1 MGDEQEA
8 LPAPPKHDKMCLQRG
23 EAILAAT
30 ESGKVPLFLMPFQPE
45 PPLPVIVVGD
55 NEMKTEFALAFK
67 QVITEKN
74 LPEEIIVEAL
84 QDAMVSAYRRSVN
97 ASSAQNVE
105 AEIDLETGI
114 VKIFV
119 EKEVVEDIQ
128 DNRTEVLIEEARKV
142 NPDTELGDLE
152 MVESTPED
160 FGRVAA
166 QTARQVIQQR
176 IRQAERLAQYEYYS
190 SKTGEIVTGVI
201 QAVHPHELTIGLNIN
216 AEGKMPRN
224 QQIPREYYRVHD
236 RIRALLLDV
245 EETTREPRIILSRAH
260 RDFLRRLLENEVPEI
275 YQGLVE
281 IRSIAREAGYRSKV
295 AVSALK
301 PGVDPVGACV
311 GIRGVRIQAIVRE
324 LSDEKIDVIE
334 WNPNTEQF
342 IAKALSPARVLSVF
356 LNKEADGMPTATV
369 VVPEDQLS
377 LAIGRNGQNAR
388 LAAKLSGW
396 RIDIKGLFEAVSDT
410 MFKIKNDPRY
420 EHYQELES
428 PALPRIEAILAK
440 KEEGR
445 PITPE
450 EYRELHNFNNRVETG
465 LIEERREVTK
475 QQQRRIQASKEAVPD
490 DAYDLPIMTLGLPTK
505 VENLLEEAGLS
516 NVGELA
522 YRLLLVPD
530 TIRDIDGIGPTYL
543 EQIES
548 ALEVMIGYE
557 PLSEEYDV
565 DEELILP
572 GTGSARA
579 KEEPAEEDSEE
590 SEEGAG
596 ENADQGEDLEED
608 DSADSEAEVEEEEA
622 GDTEKEKTE
631 MEAASTGEEQDADA
645 QNSEMESESADKE
658 ADQGEDQIAEDE
670 IDTASLVP
678 KDAYDL
684 PIPTLGLPSQVE
696 NLLQESG
703 LDNVGELASRLLL
716 TPESIRNIDG
726 VGPTYLEQIK
736 SALEAMIGDLPFPE
750 DESEG

>member
-1 MGDEQEA
+1 MPSGVDSRPSLGWGDA
-8 LPAPPKHDKMCLQRG
+8 LPAHILHDKMLLQRG

-30 ESGKVPLFLMPFQPE
+30 ESGTTPLFFMPFQPE
-45 PPLPVIVVGD
+45 PTLPVIVVGEI
-55 NEMKTEFALAFK
+55 EMKTEFALAFK
-67 QVITEKN
+67 QVINDKN

-84 QDAMVSAYRRSVN
+84 QDAMVSAYRRAVN
-97 ASSAQNVE
+97 ASSAQKVD
-105 AEIDLETGI
+105 AEIDLETGE
-114 VKIFV
+114 VTVFV
-119 EKEVVEDIQ
+119 EKEVVEDIH

-142 NPDTELGDLE
+142 NPETELGDLE

-176 IRQAERLAQYEYYS
+176 IRQAERAAQFEYYS
-190 SKTGEIVTGVI
+190 DKIGEIVTGVI
-201 QAVHPHELTIGLNIN
+201 QAVHRHELTIGLNIN

-224 QQIPREYYRVHD
+224 QQITKEYYRVHD

-245 EETTREPRIILSRAH
+245 EETTREPRIVLSRGH

-295 AVSALK
+295 AVTALK

-334 WNPNTEQF
+334 WNPNTEEF

-356 LNKEADGMPTATV
+356 LNKEAEGMPTATV

-396 RIDIKGLFEAVSDT
+396 RIDIKGLFEAVSET
-410 MFKIKNDPRY
+410 LFKIQDDPRY
-420 EHYQELES
+420 TQFQELEAGS
-428 PALPRIEAILAK
+428 IPRIETILAK
-440 KEEGR
+440 KAEGR

-450 EYRELHNFNNRVETG
+450 EYRELHNFNSRIESG

-475 QQQRRIQASKEAVPD
+475 QQQARIHAARAAVPD

-505 VENLLEEAGLS
+505 VENLLGDAGLT

-522 YRLLLVPD
+522 YRLLLVPAS
-530 TIRDIDGIGPTYL
+530 INDIDGIGPASVG
-543 EQIES
+543 QIEN
-548 ALEVMIGYE
+548 ALEVMIGFE
-557 PLSEEYDV
+557 PLSEEFDV

-572 GTGSARA
+572 GTKAAA
-579 KEEPAEEDSEE
+579 KEVPAEEKTDEIEGEE
-590 SEEGAG
+590 SAEAEEDESAEAGAEESIETDEDKPIEDEVDESAEDDEEEASEAEEENTEIEEGV
-596 ENADQGEDLEED
+596 
-608 DSADSEAEVEEEEA
+608 SSEVEEEELPE
-622 GDTEKEKTE
+622 DDELETPD
-631 MEAASTGEEQDADA
+631 GEEEELDDTQD
-645 QNSEMESESADKE
+645 ESADSE
-658 ADQGEDQIAEDE
+658 DAADE
-670 IDTASLVP
+670 
-678 KDAYDL
+678 
-684 PIPTLGLPSQVE
+684 VE
-696 NLLQESG
+696 
-703 LDNVGELASRLLL
+703 
-716 TPESIRNIDG
+716 
-726 VGPTYLEQIK
+726 
-736 SALEAMIGDLPFPE
+736 PE
-750 DESEG
+750 D

>member
-1 MGDEQEA
+1 
-8 LPAPPKHDKMCLQRG
+8 
-23 EAILAAT
+23 
-30 ESGKVPLFLMPFQPE
+30 
-45 PPLPVIVVGD
+45 
-55 NEMKTEFALAFK
+55 MKTEFALAFK
-67 QVITEKN
+67 QVINEKN

-84 QDAMVSAYRRSVN
+84 RDAMVSAYRRSVN
-97 ASSAQNVE
+97 ASSAQKVE
-105 AEIDLETGI
+105 AEIDLESGEVT
-114 VKIFV
+114 IFV

-128 DNRTEVLIEEARKV
+128 DNRTEVLLEEARKV
-142 NPDTELGDLE
+142 NPDTQLGDLE

-176 IRQAERLAQYEYYS
+176 IRQAERQAQYEYYS
-190 SKTGEIVTGVI
+190 SKIGEIVTGVI
-201 QAVHPHELTIGLNIN
+201 QAVHHHELTIGLNIN

-334 WNPNTEQF
+334 WNPNTEEF
-342 IAKALSPARVLSVF
+342 IAKALSPARVLSVY

-396 RIDIKGLFEAVSDT
+396 RIDIKGLFEAVSET
-410 MFKIKNDPRY
+410 LFRIENDPRY
-420 EHYQELES
+420 ADYKDLE
-428 PALPRIEAILAK
+428 AAAIPRIEAILAK
-440 KEEGR
+440 KAESR

-450 EYRELHNFNNRVETG
+450 EYRELHSFNNRVEAG
-465 LIEERREVTK
+465 LIEERREITKK
-475 QQQRRIQASKEAVPD
+475 QQARIQAAKQAVPD
-490 DAYDLPIMTLGLPTK
+490 DAYDLPIMTLGLPAK
-505 VENLLEEAGLS
+505 VEKLLDETGLL

-530 TIRDIDGIGPTYL
+530 SIRDIDGIGPASI

-548 ALEVMIGYE
+548 ALEVMIGYQ
-557 PLSEEYDV
+557 PLSEEYDI

-572 GTGSARA
+572 GSGSPKVEVVEDAEGKA
-579 KEEPAEEDSEE
+579 EDADDAGEEQSEEKEPDGEGDQEKTQDLPEDASEGGDQGAEEIEDASAAEQEDPLPAEVNDSGGTEAEE
-590 SEEGAG
+590 NPELEPEPDQENQVPEG
-596 ENADQGEDLEED
+596 E
-608 DSADSEAEVEEEEA
+608 SEAEADPGEVDESPDQEEE
-622 GDTEKEKTE
+622 
-631 MEAASTGEEQDADA
+631 
-645 QNSEMESESADKE
+645 
-658 ADQGEDQIAEDE
+658 
-670 IDTASLVP
+670 
-678 KDAYDL
+678 
-684 PIPTLGLPSQVE
+684 
-696 NLLQESG
+696 
-703 LDNVGELASRLLL
+703 
-716 TPESIRNIDG
+716 
-726 VGPTYLEQIK
+726 
-736 SALEAMIGDLPFPE
+736 
-750 DESEG
+750 

>member
-1 MGDEQEA
+1 
-8 LPAPPKHDKMCLQRG
+8 
-23 EAILAAT
+23 
-30 ESGKVPLFLMPFQPE
+30 
-45 PPLPVIVVGD
+45 
-55 NEMKTEFALAFK
+55 MKTEFALAFK
-67 QVITEKN
+67 QIINEKN

-84 QDAMVSAYRRSVN
+84 KDAMVSAYRRSVN
-97 ASSAQNVE
+97 ASSAQKVE
-105 AEIDLETGI
+105 AEIDLESGE
-114 VKIFV
+114 VSIFV

-128 DNRTEVLIEEARKV
+128 DDRTEVLIEEARKV
-142 NPDTELGDLE
+142 NKDTALGDLE

-176 IRQAERLAQYEYYS
+176 IRQAERQAQYEYYS
-190 SKTGEIVTGVI
+190 SKKGEIVTGVI
-201 QAVHPHELTIGLNIN
+201 QAINRNELTIGLNIN

-224 QQIPREYYRVHD
+224 QQIGKEYYRVHD

-334 WNPNTEQF
+334 WNPNTEEF

-410 MFKIKNDPRY
+410 LFKIENDPQY
-420 EHYQELES
+420 AQYQDLEAGS
-428 PALPRIEAILAK
+428 LPHIEVIMAK

-450 EYRELHNFNNRVETG
+450 EYRELHNFNSRVEAG
-465 LIEERREVTK
+465 LIQERREITK
-475 QQQRRIQASKEAVPD
+475 QQKARIMAAKEAVPD
-490 DAYDLPIMTLGLPTK
+490 DAYDLPILTLGLPAR
-505 VENLLEEAGLS
+505 VENLLEEAGFT

-522 YRLLLVPD
+522 YRLLLVPSS
-530 TIRDIDGIGPTYL
+530 ISNIDGIGPSYL
-543 EQIES
+543 EQIEN
-548 ALEVMIGYE
+548 ALEVMIGYQ
-557 PLSEEYDV
+557 PLSEEYDI

-572 GTGSARA
+572 GTMPATKADDQEQG
-579 KEEPAEEDSEE
+579 AEEEAEGEGAEAQQSEQPQPADRSESGEDEGETLESDDSDAGEE
-590 SEEGAG
+590 DEEVESDAAADATAAEEGA
-596 ENADQGEDLEED
+596 ESDLPPGEDDQQEED
-608 DSADSEAEVEEEEA
+608 PDVSEDTAEGQDPGEAEEE
-622 GDTEKEKTE
+622 
-631 MEAASTGEEQDADA
+631 
-645 QNSEMESESADKE
+645 
-658 ADQGEDQIAEDE
+658 
-670 IDTASLVP
+670 
-678 KDAYDL
+678 
-684 PIPTLGLPSQVE
+684 
-696 NLLQESG
+696 
-703 LDNVGELASRLLL
+703 
-716 TPESIRNIDG
+716 
-726 VGPTYLEQIK
+726 
-736 SALEAMIGDLPFPE
+736 
-750 DESEG
+750 

>member
-1 MGDEQEA
+1 
-8 LPAPPKHDKMCLQRG
+8 
-23 EAILAAT
+23 
-30 ESGKVPLFLMPFQPE
+30 
-45 PPLPVIVVGD
+45 
-55 NEMKTEFALAFK
+55 MKTEFALAFK
-67 QVITEKN
+67 QVLSDKN
-74 LPEEIIVEAL
+74 LPEEIIIEAL
-84 QDAMVSAYRRSVN
+84 KDALVSAYRRSVN
-97 ASSAQNVE
+97 ASSAQKVE
-105 AEIDLETGI
+105 ADIDLDTGE
-114 VKIFV
+114 VVVFV

-190 SKTGEIVTGVI
+190 GKIGEIVTGVI
-201 QAVHPHELTIGLNIN
+201 QAVHRNELTIGLNIN

-224 QQIPREYYRVHD
+224 HQIAKEYYRVHD

-245 EETTREPRIILSRAH
+245 EETTREPRIILSRGH

-295 AVSALK
+295 AVTALK

-334 WNPNTEQF
+334 WNPNTEEF

-369 VVPEDQLS
+369 IVPEDQLS

-396 RIDIKGLFEAVSDT
+396 RIDIKGLFEGVSDT
-410 MFKIKNDPRY
+410 LFKIQDDPKY
-420 EHYQELES
+420 AHFQDLEAAS
-428 PALPRIEAILAK
+428 IPRIEVILAK
-440 KEEGR
+440 KAEGR

-450 EYRELHNFNNRVETG
+450 EYRELHVFNSRVESS
-465 LIEERREVTK
+465 LIKERREVTK
-475 QQQRRIQASKEAVPD
+475 AQQARIQAAKAAVPD

-505 VENLLEEAGLS
+505 VENLLDEHGFT

-522 YRLLLVPD
+522 YRLLLAPKQVSE
-530 TIRDIDGIGPTYL
+530 IDGIGPSYL

-548 ALEVMIGYE
+548 ALEVMVGYK
-557 PLSEEYDV
+557 PLSDDYDIPEEILI
-565 DEELILP
+565 EE
-572 GTGSARA
+572 
-579 KEEPAEEDSEE
+579 EESAEETDTESDLPIGEE
-590 SEEGAG
+590 DEGA
-596 ENADQGEDLEED
+596 E
-608 DSADSEAEVEEEEA
+608 SEAEVAEETADEDQESPETEEELEPENEESPGEEAEEEA
-622 GDTEKEKTE
+622 ASDDGDEVEDLPEADEESSAEDAEAKEDATQDDE
-631 MEAASTGEEQDADA
+631 EEVEDLPEADEESVEEDAEADEDSSEDGEE
-645 QNSEMESESADKE
+645 E
-658 ADQGEDQIAEDE
+658 
-670 IDTASLVP
+670 
-678 KDAYDL
+678 
-684 PIPTLGLPSQVE
+684 
-696 NLLQESG
+696 
-703 LDNVGELASRLLL
+703 
-716 TPESIRNIDG
+716 
-726 VGPTYLEQIK
+726 
-736 SALEAMIGDLPFPE
+736 
-750 DESEG
+750 

>member
-1 MGDEQEA
+1 M
-8 LPAPPKHDKMCLQRG
+8 
-23 EAILAAT
+23 AAT

-45 PPLPVIVVGD
+45 PPLPDIVVGD
-55 NEMKTEFALAFK
+55 KEMKTEFALAFK

-84 QDAMVSAYRRSVN
+84 RDAMVSAYRRSVN
-97 ASSAQNVE
+97 ASSAQNVD
-105 AEIDLETGI
+105 AEIDLETGD

-410 MFKIKNDPRY
+410 MFKIRNDPRY

-505 VENLLEEAGLS
+505 VENLLEEGGLS

-572 GTGSARA
+572 GTGSAQGK
-579 KEEPAEEDSEE
+579 KESAEEDR
-590 SEEGAG
+590 EGSADDEQTG
-596 ENADQGEDLEED
+596 DDADQGEDLDED
-608 DSADSEAEVEEEEA
+608 KA
-622 GDTEKEKTE
+622 GDTEEEQTE
-631 MEAASTGEEQDADA
+631 VETASSSEEQDADA
-645 QNSEMESESADKE
+645 PDSEGKSESADQE
-658 ADQGEDQIAEDE
+658 EDQGKDQIAEDE
-670 IDTASLVP
+670 IDAASLVP

-684 PIPTLGLPSQVE
+684 PIPTLGLPSKVE
-696 NLLQESG
+696 NLLEESG
-703 LDNVGELASRLLL
+703 LNNVGELASRLLL
-716 TPESIRNIDG
+716 TPESIRDIEG
-726 VGPTYLEQIK
+726 VGPTYLGQIK

-750 DESEG
+750 EEEEG

>member
-1 MGDEQEA
+1 
-8 LPAPPKHDKMCLQRG
+8 
-23 EAILAAT
+23 
-30 ESGKVPLFLMPFQPE
+30 
-45 PPLPVIVVGD
+45 
-55 NEMKTEFALAFK
+55 MKTEFALAFK
-67 QVITEKN
+67 QVINDKN

-84 QDAMVSAYRRSVN
+84 QDAMVSAYRRAVN
-97 ASSAQNVE
+97 ASSAQKVE
-105 AEIDLETGI
+105 AEIDLESGEVT
-114 VKIFV
+114 VFV

-128 DNRTEVLIEEARKV
+128 DDRTEVLIEVARGV
-142 NPDTELGDLE
+142 NPDTQLGDLE
-152 MVESTPED
+152 MVESTPDD

-176 IRQAERLAQYEYYS
+176 IRQAERAAQYEYYS
-190 SKTGEIVTGVI
+190 NKIGEIVTGVI
-201 QAVHPHELTIGLNIN
+201 QAVHRHELTIGLNIN

-224 QQIPREYYRVHD
+224 QQIGKEYYRVHD

-334 WNPNTEQF
+334 WNPNTEEF

-410 MFKIKNDPRY
+410 LFRIQDDPRY
-420 EHYQELES
+420 THYRELEAGS
-428 PALPRIEAILAK
+428 ISRIETILGK
-440 KEEGR
+440 KAEGR

-450 EYRELHNFNNRVETG
+450 EYRELHNFNNRVESG
-465 LIEERREVTK
+465 LIEERREITK
-475 QQQRRIQASKEAVPD
+475 QQQARIQAAREAVPD

-505 VENLLEEAGLS
+505 VENLLDEADLT

-522 YRLLLVPD
+522 YRLLLLPSS
-530 TIRDIDGIGPTYL
+530 IRDIDGIGPSYV

-557 PLSEEYDV
+557 PLSEEYDL

-572 GTGSARA
+572 GISEA
-579 KEEPAEEDSEE
+579 KEQELSEDEGTSEDEGEEDSEVDE
-590 SEEGAG
+590 GDEASEDDG
-596 ENADQGEDLEED
+596 EEAPEED
-608 DSADSEAEVEEEEA
+608 EEEEA
-622 GDTEKEKTE
+622 SEDEEVE
-631 MEAASTGEEQDADA
+631 VPEDDEEEALEVEEGEEI
-645 QNSEMESESADKE
+645 SEDEEEETSEDEEEETPEDKE
-658 ADQGEDQIAEDE
+658 EETPEVEEGEEASEDDGEEAPEDDEEENPQEEEGEEASEDE
-670 IDTASLVP
+670 ENDLV
-678 KDAYDL
+678 
-684 PIPTLGLPSQVE
+684 E
-696 NLLQESG
+696 
-703 LDNVGELASRLLL
+703 
-716 TPESIRNIDG
+716 
-726 VGPTYLEQIK
+726 
-736 SALEAMIGDLPFPE
+736 
-750 DESEG
+750 

>member
-1 MGDEQEA
+1 LSAEF
-8 LPAPPKHDKMCLQRG
+8 KHDKMFLQRG
-23 EAILAAT
+23 EAISAAT
-30 ESGKVPLFLMPFQPE
+30 ESGTSPLFLLPFQPE
-45 PPLPVIVVGD
+45 PTLLTNVVGD
-55 NEMKTEFALAFK
+55 IEMKTEFALAFK
-67 QVITEKN
+67 QVINEKN

-84 QDAMVSAYRRSVN
+84 QDAMVSAYRRAVN
-97 ASSAQNVE
+97 ASSAQKVE
-105 AEIDLETGI
+105 AEIDLESGEVT
-114 VKIFV
+114 VFV

-128 DNRTEVLIEEARKV
+128 DDRTEVLIEEARKV

-176 IRQAERLAQYEYYS
+176 IRQAERAAQYEYYS
-190 SKTGEIVTGVI
+190 NKVGEIVTGVI
-201 QAVHPHELTIGLNIN
+201 QAVHRHELTIGLNIN

-224 QQIPREYYRVHD
+224 QQIGKEYYRVHD

-334 WNPNTEQF
+334 WNPNTEEF

-410 MFKIKNDPRY
+410 LFKIQDDPRY
-420 EHYQELES
+420 AQFQELEAGS
-428 PALPRIEAILAK
+428 IPRIESILGK
-440 KEEGR
+440 KAEGR
-445 PITPE
+445 PISPE
-450 EYRELHNFNNRVETG
+450 EYRELHHFNSRVESG
-465 LIEERREVTK
+465 LIEERREITK
-475 QQQRRIQASKEAVPD
+475 QQQARIQAARAAVPD
-490 DAYDLPIMTLGLPTK
+490 DAYDLPIMTLGLSTR
-505 VENLLEEAGLS
+505 VENLLDAAGLT

-522 YRLLLVPD
+522 YRLLLVPSS
-530 TIRDIDGIGPTYL
+530 ISAIDGIGESYV
-543 EQIES
+543 EQIKE

-557 PLSEEYDV
+557 PLSEEFAV
-565 DEELILP
+565 DEDLILP
-572 GTGSARA
+572 GTSASKGQA
-579 KEEPAEEDSEE
+579 S
-590 SEEGAG
+590 G
-596 ENADQGEDLEED
+596 
-608 DSADSEAEVEEEEA
+608 EEEA
-622 GDTEKEKTE
+622 PETDEE
-631 MEAASTGEEQDADA
+631 EAPETDEEEAPETDEEEAPETDEEEAPETDEEEAPETDEEEAPETDELEISADGEEELD
-645 QNSEMESESADKE
+645 
-658 ADQGEDQIAEDE
+658 DQ
-670 IDTASLVP
+670 V
-678 KDAYDL
+678 
-684 PIPTLGLPSQVE
+684 
-696 NLLQESG
+696 
-703 LDNVGELASRLLL
+703 
-716 TPESIRNIDG
+716 
-726 VGPTYLEQIK
+726 
-736 SALEAMIGDLPFPE
+736 
-750 DESEG
+750 ESEGSSPEDDEEVGLEE

>member
-1 MGDEQEA
+1 
-8 LPAPPKHDKMCLQRG
+8 
-23 EAILAAT
+23 
-30 ESGKVPLFLMPFQPE
+30 
-45 PPLPVIVVGD
+45 
-55 NEMKTEFALAFK
+55 MKTEFALAFK
-67 QVITEKN
+67 QVLNDKN

-97 ASSAQNVE
+97 ASSAQKVE
-105 AEIDLETGI
+105 AEIDLESGE
-114 VKIFV
+114 VVVFV

-128 DNRTEVLIEEARKV
+128 DDRTEVLIEDARKV
-142 NPDTELGDLE
+142 NPETNLGDLE

-190 SKTGEIVTGVI
+190 EKIGEVVTGVI
-201 QAVHPHELTIGLNIN
+201 QAVHRHELTIGLNIN

-224 QQIPREYYRVHD
+224 QQITKEYYRVHD

-334 WNPNTEQF
+334 WNPNTEEF

-356 LNKEADGMPTATV
+356 LNKESDGMPTATV

-410 MFKIKNDPRY
+410 LFKIQDDPNY
-420 EHYQELES
+420 AQFQDLEAS
-428 PALPRIEAILAK
+428 IIPRIEAVMAK
-440 KEEGR
+440 KAEGR

-450 EYRELHNFNNRVETG
+450 EYRELHNFNNRIETG
-465 LIEERREVTK
+465 LIKERQQITR
-475 QQQRRIQASKEAVPD
+475 QQQARIQAAKAAVPD

-505 VENLLEEAGLS
+505 VENLLTDADFS

-530 TIRDIDGIGPTYL
+530 MINDIEGIGPSYL
-543 EQIES
+543 KQIES
-548 ALEVMIGYE
+548 ALEVMIGYQ
-557 PLSEEYDV
+557 PLSSEFDVVEEIVLEEGDPDPEEEQDQTELEGDGEDV
-565 DEELILP
+565 
-572 GTGSARA
+572 
-579 KEEPAEEDSEE
+579 PAEGETEIEGE
-590 SEEGAG
+590 SEV
-596 ENADQGEDLEED
+596 EDI
-608 DSADSEAEVEEEEA
+608 SEAEDLPEGDKTNEVDETDTVEDEQKEEETPEEAEEKEGTPSEDEIEEEAPEDTPEAAEDQEGTPSDDEIEEEE
-622 GDTEKEKTE
+622 
-631 MEAASTGEEQDADA
+631 
-645 QNSEMESESADKE
+645 
-658 ADQGEDQIAEDE
+658 
-670 IDTASLVP
+670 
-678 KDAYDL
+678 
-684 PIPTLGLPSQVE
+684 
-696 NLLQESG
+696 
-703 LDNVGELASRLLL
+703 
-716 TPESIRNIDG
+716 
-726 VGPTYLEQIK
+726 
-736 SALEAMIGDLPFPE
+736 
-750 DESEG
+750 

>member
-1 MGDEQEA
+1 
-8 LPAPPKHDKMCLQRG
+8 
-23 EAILAAT
+23 
-30 ESGKVPLFLMPFQPE
+30 
-45 PPLPVIVVGD
+45 
-55 NEMKTEFALAFK
+55 MKTEFALAFK
-67 QVITEKN
+67 QVINEKN

-84 QDAMVSAYRRSVN
+84 QDAMVSAYRRAVN
-97 ASSAQNVE
+97 ASSAQKVE
-105 AEIDLETGI
+105 AEIDLESGEVT
-114 VKIFV
+114 VFV

-128 DNRTEVLIEEARKV
+128 DDRTEVLIEEARKV

-176 IRQAERLAQYEYYS
+176 IRQAERAAQYEYYS
-190 SKTGEIVTGVI
+190 NKVGEIVTGVI
-201 QAVHPHELTIGLNIN
+201 QAVHRHELTIGLNIN

-224 QQIPREYYRVHD
+224 QQIGKEYYRVHD

-334 WNPNTEQF
+334 WNPNTEEF

-410 MFKIKNDPRY
+410 LFKIQDDPRY
-420 EHYQELES
+420 AQFQELEAGS
-428 PALPRIEAILAK
+428 IPRIESILGK
-440 KEEGR
+440 KAEGR
-445 PITPE
+445 PISPE
-450 EYRELHNFNNRVETG
+450 EYRELHHFNSRVESG
-465 LIEERREVTK
+465 LIEERREITK
-475 QQQRRIQASKEAVPD
+475 QQQARIQAARAAVPD
-490 DAYDLPIMTLGLPTK
+490 DAYDLPIMTLGLSTR
-505 VENLLEEAGLS
+505 VENLLDAAGLT

-522 YRLLLVPD
+522 YRLLLVPSS
-530 TIRDIDGIGPTYL
+530 ISAIDGIGESYV
-543 EQIES
+543 EQIKE

-557 PLSEEYDV
+557 PLSEEFAV
-565 DEELILP
+565 DEDLILP
-572 GTGSARA
+572 GTSASKGQA
-579 KEEPAEEDSEE
+579 S
-590 SEEGAG
+590 G
-596 ENADQGEDLEED
+596 
-608 DSADSEAEVEEEEA
+608 EEEA
-622 GDTEKEKTE
+622 PETDEE
-631 MEAASTGEEQDADA
+631 EAPETDEE
-645 QNSEMESESADKE
+645 E
-658 ADQGEDQIAEDE
+658 A
-670 IDTASLVP
+670 
-678 KDAYDL
+678 
-684 PIPTLGLPSQVE
+684 
-696 NLLQESG
+696 
-703 LDNVGELASRLLL
+703 
-716 TPESIRNIDG
+716 PE
-726 VGPTYLEQIK
+726 T
-736 SALEAMIGDLPFPE
+736 
-750 DESEG
+750 